1 MLIVG
6 VQFFLRHSVQF
17 LRSNAC
23 HSGIQIF
30 FRYLLTFF
38 FAAMFAVAQSA
49 SQSECRS
56 WCRSRSVIDAKS
68 HAHPSLPRVHP
79 QRRARPN
86 DGAFSNILLRVVCN
100 VCPTADLA
108 STDGDG
114 RLERDRQLL
123 RLKSNSLVV
132 RKHTRK
138 RYMPPDKLLFFSR
151 IFSCDLL

>member
-1 MLIVG
+1 M
-6 VQFFLRHSVQF
+6 RHSVQF

-30 FRYLLTFF
+30 FSLLTYVLFCGHVCRCPKCQPIIWT
-38 FAAMFAVAQSA
+38 A
-49 SQSECRS
+49 SECRS

-108 STDGDG
+108 STDADG
-114 RLERDRQLL
+114 RPERDRQLL